1 MTCTM
6 SIKNRSFLEL
16 AKKRFLT
23 CFGFGKFDSPGYSAK
38 YGTFKLMNSK
48 FGEILDFNVIHVP
61 QAKKFYKNGTRWSK
75 IAANI
80 FESRNVTVSSLTT
93 DRHRQVGAF
102 VEKEKPNINHQ
113 FDIWHVGKDINKVVV
128 RAKKSK

>member
-1 MTCTM
+1 
-6 SIKNRSFLEL
+6 
-16 AKKRFLT
+16 
-23 CFGFGKFDSPGYSAK
+23 
-38 YGTFKLMNSK
+38 MNSK

-93 DRHRQVGAF
+93 DRHRQVRAF
-102 VEKEKPNINHQ
+102 MEKEKPNINHQ
-113 FDIWHVGKDINKVVV
+113 FDIWHVGKNREKIVVNN
-128 RAKKSK
+128 RT